1 MLGEPGRSL
10 PVSFNDS
17 LTLILFGWCLS
28 CVQHHS
34 LHGRSLERS
43 PFLFPYLS
51 SDFCCLLAHL
61 LIAIAT
67 KDVLQFQV
75 TTFRTRVN
83 IVLKEKK
90 QKANKTYFNK
100 KHKNAHQSDRND
112 VHTRTF
118 LDCSCCIRSCT
129 VSFNLTLIGKQR
141 TNDFE

>member
-17 LTLILFGWCLS
+17 LTLILFRWCLS

-51 SDFCCLLAHL
+51 SDFCRLLAHL

-75 TTFRTRVN
+75 TTFRTHVN
-83 IVLKEKK
+83 IVLNFNKLLRVSSPTAVNFNAASVFRSCHPKNTI
-90 QKANKTYFNK
+90 QKAGDLLTSISIICWFCKYCWTL
-100 KHKNAHQSDRND
+100 DR
-112 VHTRTF
+112 
-118 LDCSCCIRSCT
+118 
-129 VSFNLTLIGKQR
+129 
-141 TNDFE
+141 